1 MGIISFSIPKEIV
14 YKIIGK
20 IKIENFIET
29 GTFRGNTCSWAA
41 EHFNNVETIEIQTD
55 TYVETSIKL
64 AHIKNIKFHLGN
76 SKECLP
82 EICKKIEGRSLFWL
96 DGHWCGG
103 SGEKLD
109 DECPLLDELEAI
121 SILND
126 AIIFIDDARCFIG
139 PMPPPHSDSWPYME
153 DIFAFT
159 KEKFPNHFTT
169 IIDDVIMCVP
179 NDVKPIVNQYWQET
193 FNERYYSNSG
203 DSNSEVK
210 STKKVHFLKGLFF
223 GK

>member
-14 YKIIGK
+14 YKIINK
-20 IKIENFIET
+20 VNIDNFIET

-41 EHFNNVETIEIQTD
+41 EHFKNVATIEIQPE
-55 TYVETSIKL
+55 TYNETSKNL
-64 AHIKNIKFHLGN
+64 AHLKNIEFYLGN
-76 SKECLP
+76 SKDCLP
-82 EICKKIEGRSLFWL
+82 EICKKMEGRSLFWL

-103 SGEKLD
+103 SGDKLD

-139 PMPPPHSDSWPYME
+139 PMPPPHSDSWPYLD

-179 NDVKPIVNQYWQET
+179 KDVKPIITKYWEET
-193 FNERYYSNSG
+193 FNERYYSN
-203 DSNSEVK
+203 NE
-210 STKKVHFLKGLFF
+210 STKIEEKIEKSGGVLKRLFS
-223 GK
+223 K